1 MQAQGL
7 FKPSASG
14 WLQATSVHSPP
25 RSTPLGSSKLLEEP
39 FWTPRLLHVE
49 AAGVIVPCTTNLIR
63 RSPRLQAWIS
73 GRRLQCQEDL
83 EVLVLEPF
91 IRSSHSFSVSGT
103 RKNLAPHGFG
113 FSLGLRLRPKDLGH
127 TWGFKASVS
136 CL

>member
-1 MQAQGL
+1 MQTQGL

-14 WLQATSVHSPP
+14 WHHATSVHSPP
-25 RSTPLGSSKLLEEP
+25 RSTPLGSSKLLEES

-49 AAGVIVPCTTNLIR
+49 SAGVIVPCTTNLIR

-83 EVLVLEPF
+83 EVQEPF
-91 IRSSHSFSVSGT
+91 IRSSHMGFSLSGT
-103 RKNLAPHGFG
+103 RKNFAPHRFG

-127 TWGFKASVS
+127 TWRSPAYDGI
-136 CL
+136 